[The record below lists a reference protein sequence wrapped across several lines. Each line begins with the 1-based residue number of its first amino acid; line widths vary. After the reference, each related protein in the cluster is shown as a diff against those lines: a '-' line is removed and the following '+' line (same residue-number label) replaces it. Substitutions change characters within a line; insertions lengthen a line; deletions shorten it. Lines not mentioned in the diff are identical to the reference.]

1 MDEQLK
7 GYKERHQSRYI
18 DRENARNNITT
29 TFETHSTN
37 IESATQLKQ
46 MEEALKSIENAF
58 KDFPPSIAPPSN
70 IQEKGMNVLNKV
82 NTNTN
87 VKVNFADVNDVNLSK
102 NIEALVKN
110 ILDKCG
116 IQSGNMNIE
125 YNMDTSRDEEIARQL
140 QDDFRPRPRPPPRQP
155 GRRRTP
161 APAPVLDVPPSPL
174 PAPPPPEPAVATPT
188 PPEPSSTTAPLP
200 PKPKRGR
207 KPRVDTASN

>member
-46 MEEALKSIENAF
+46 MEEALKSIESAF
-58 KDFPPSIAPPSN
+58 KDFPTSIAPPSN

-87 VKVNFADVNDVNLSK
+87 VKVNFADVNDIHLSK
-102 NIEALVKN
+102 NIENLVKN
-110 ILDKCG
+110 ILEKCG
-116 IQSGNMNIE
+116 IQSGTMNVE
-125 YNMDTSRDEEIARQL
+125 YNMDTSRDEEIARQM
-140 QDDFRPRPRPPPRQP
+140 QESFGPRARQRPQQQP

-161 APAPVLDVPPSPL
+161 APAPILEPSPTSASASAAT
-174 PAPPPPEPAVATPT
+174 PPVIVPPPEAPA
-188 PPEPSSTTAPLP
+188 
-200 PKPKRGR
+200 KPKRGR
-207 KPRVDTASN
+207 KPRVPPPPPADTASN